1 MLPPDHD
8 DASDAS
14 PIASVNLL
22 FLYPPWLPLPVCAVR
37 SDALVRV
44 GILAGYAVSGGANV
58 PCAAAVPSMLERAA
72 ELERDVDG
80 VREEEERLL
89 KLASSPKEN
98 SVEISDGHGHGPDVA
113 LRRRSSSC
121 ISSRLDAPTRG
132 EGRAPGRWV
141 GRILFRLRVG
151 GSSDPPPRRDSL
163 TAGALQVGGGVELEL
178 EPEPRVVVVLVQG
191 LALTLRPRFSSSSSS
206 TSSSS
211 A

>member
-44 GILAGYAVSGGANV
+44 GILAGYTVSGGANV

-72 ELERDVDG
+72 ELKLERDVDG
-80 VREEEERLL
+80 VWEEEERLL

-121 ISSRLDAPTRG
+121 ISSRLDAPACW
-132 EGRAPGRWV
+132 EG
-141 GRILFRLRVG
+141 
-151 GSSDPPPRRDSL
+151 
-163 TAGALQVGGGVELEL
+163 
-178 EPEPRVVVVLVQG
+178 
-191 LALTLRPRFSSSSSS
+191 
-206 TSSSS
+206 
-211 A
+211 